1 MVSTTVFDNRPE
13 RPAGINWSLDRSA
26 GATLAAQIVERI
38 ATAIEQGVLRNGE
51 KAPSIRQVSSGAG
64 VSFATAVAAFDK
76 LVAGG
81 HLEPRKGSGY
91 YVRGRM
97 RPVRLL
103 PKDPALARG
112 TSDMTWFTRSVRSE
126 SRFEYKPGSG
136 VLPTSWYDQE
146 RLLGTPIRAIGR
158 QQMLTLVSYGDPYGF
173 LPLRSQL
180 QLSLEEIGVAAA
192 PRQILLTCGITQA
205 IDIVTRE
212 LLQPG
217 DAVLVDDPGWYITFG
232 RLRAL
237 GAKLVGVPWLKD
249 GPDVERAAQLA
260 AEHKPRLY
268 ITNSVLQNPTGRSI
282 TAAKAHQLLQLAEQ
296 FNFLIV
302 EDDAWGEF
310 AAPGA
315 VRIAA
320 LDQLKRVIYV
330 GGFSKTVAS
339 GLRVGYIACNEELA
353 SAFVDQKMLASM
365 TTSELGERIVH
376 RVMTEGVLRKH
387 MGHLRAKLD
396 VCRDATFRR
405 LEKVGL
411 QIPFRPTEGLFAWAD
426 VGEDS
431 GGVAQ
436 RAFKLG
442 IILAP
447 GQLFKPSME
456 PTGFMRFNVAACTH
470 PAFWALLKKVTDSK

>member
-1 MVSTTVFDNRPE
+1 MEAITLSRARSEAHLIDW
-13 RPAGINWSLDRSA
+13 GLDRTS
-26 GATLAAQIVERI
+26 GATLSTQIFERI
-38 ATAIEQGVLRNGE
+38 SAAIEQGVLRNGE
-51 KAPSIRQVSSGAG
+51 KAPSIRYVSTSAK

-76 LVAGG
+76 LVASGF
-81 HLEPRKGSGY
+81 LEPRKGSGY
-91 YVRGRM
+91 YVRGRV

-112 TSDMTWFTRSVRSE
+112 TSDMTWFTRSVRAE

-136 VLPTSWYDQE
+136 VIPSSWYDQE
-146 RLLGTPIRAIGR
+146 RLLGTPLRAIGR
-158 QQMLTLVSYGDPYGF
+158 QQMLSLVSYGDPYGF

-180 QLSLEEIGVAAA
+180 QLALEEVGVIAT
-192 PRQILLTCGITQA
+192 PRQVLLTCGITQA

-217 DAVLVDDPGWYITFG
+217 DTVLVDDPGWYITFG

-237 GAKLVGVPWLKD
+237 GANLVGIPWLKD
-249 GPDVERAAQLA
+249 GPDVEFAARVA
-260 AEHKPRLY
+260 SETKPRLY

-282 TAAKAHQLLQLAEQ
+282 TAAKAHQLLQLAEK

-330 GGFSKTVAS
+330 SGFSKTVAS
-339 GLRVGYIACNEELA
+339 GLRVGYIACSEELA
-353 SAFVDQKMLASM
+353 SAFVDQKMLSSM

-376 RVMTEGVLRKH
+376 RVMSEGVLRKH
-387 MGHLRAKLD
+387 MGHLRSELD
-396 VCRDATFRR
+396 ACRDVTFRR
-405 LEKVGL
+405 FEKL
-411 QIPFRPTEGLFAWAD
+411 SLHIPYRPTEGLFAWVD

-431 GGVAQ
+431 AAVAQ
-436 RAFKLG
+436 RAFSGMGLV
-442 IILAP
+442 LAP
-447 GQLFKPSME
+447 GQLFKPHME
-456 PTGFMRFNVAACTH
+456 STGFMRFNIAACSH
-470 PAFWALLKKVTDSK
+470 PALWALLKKIAR